1 MTNINTYTL
10 LSIVKK
16 PDLETTHEI
25 FDKIITKYLDGKKE
39 EVLKVGTPTQ
49 IPNQYMFALEV
60 PVENA
65 IKIVKELTYE
75 GVSVVKNEAFI
86 KIAVNEAMYELQ
98 SEQTNKIQQLKKEE
112 SLKQKLRKKGD
123 YSVEEL
129 VYLKDWLLMLDIAL
143 IQSHDN
149 IEISRRI
156 KELLPEVLDEAIE
169 NELGRDTKSLEI
181 ARGCVERLL
190 LIAENETLKRM
201 HLLNI
206 MKKAGEAVIDICLHH
221 PKEMITELLFL
232 ANSRIT
238 VPIINVKAFL
248 SFYEVVKKDC
258 EKYDDEISEAA
269 RHLNTRALDT
279 IYFSAVNLKPDEK
292 KLFNS
297 GIEFFKQKR
306 IEL

>member
-129 VYLKDWLLMLDIAL
+129 VYLKDWQLMLEIAL

-149 IEISRRI
+149 IEKSR
-156 KELLPEVLDEAIE
+156 L
-169 NELGRDTKSLEI
+169 
-181 ARGCVERLL
+181 
-190 LIAENETLKRM
+190 
-201 HLLNI
+201 
-206 MKKAGEAVIDICLHH
+206 
-221 PKEMITELLFL
+221 
-232 ANSRIT
+232 
-238 VPIINVKAFL
+238 
-248 SFYEVVKKDC
+248 
-258 EKYDDEISEAA
+258 
-269 RHLNTRALDT
+269 
-279 IYFSAVNLKPDEK
+279 
-292 KLFNS
+292 
-297 GIEFFKQKR
+297 
-306 IEL
+306 